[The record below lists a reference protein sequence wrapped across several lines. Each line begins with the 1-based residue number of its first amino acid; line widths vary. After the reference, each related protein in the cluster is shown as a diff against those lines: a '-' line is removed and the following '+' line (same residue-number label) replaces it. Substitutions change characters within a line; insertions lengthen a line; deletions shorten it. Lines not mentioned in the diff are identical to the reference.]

1 MGTHPIFESDF
12 DCLTVQYKMGEKELV
27 EVYDEILNH
36 VGRGTWTS
44 ISSLASII
52 EQIPQKH
59 APQQEI
65 DNISRRCVKIVTDS
79 KVAREQ
85 SSRLGGYGALVL
97 SDSKCQLD
105 GKLNDSKQS
114 ELKNDVLEEIRL
126 AKQSLNE
133 YQEDI
138 AKQSVDYLRPNDK
151 IVVWEYNELVASFMH
166 WATNSKS
173 RKMSITLMVTGSSEC
188 AKEYTR
194 KFKKQ
199 IDSQVLQIVFL
210 GDGGFF
216 SVMPIVQKVI
226 IPVKSLLP
234 DGSVRVPGGVRAVC
248 LAARQHAVPVIGLCP
263 MHKVACE
270 HPMDEIELVKPGRP
284 GEVKPEWDLVKSK
297 LLSLLITESEGALP
311 PSDTYR
317 LHNERY

>member
-1 MGTHPIFESDF
+1 
-12 DCLTVQYKMGEKELV
+12 MGEKVLSD
-27 EVYDEILNH
+27 VYDEILNH
-36 VGRGTWTS
+36 VGRVGTWRS
-44 ISSLASII
+44 IAALIDII
-52 EQIPQKH
+52 ERCPAKH
-59 APQQEI
+59 APRQEI
-65 DNISRRCVKIVTDS
+65 DNIARRCVKIVTDS
-79 KVAREQ
+79 RVAREQ
-85 SSRLGGYGALVL
+85 SHQRFGGYFNENARLDV
-97 SDSKCQLD
+97 QLD
-105 GKLNDSKQS
+105 ESKQA

-126 AKQSLNE
+126 AKGALNE

-151 IVVWEYNELVASFMH
+151 IIVWEYNELVASFIH

-173 RKMSITLMVTGSSEC
+173 RKMSVTLMVTGSSSC
-188 AKEYTR
+188 AKEYAR
-194 KFKKQ
+194 KFRKQ
-199 IDSQVLQIVFL
+199 IESQLLQIVFL

-226 IPVKSLLP
+226 IPVKALLP
-234 DGSVRVPGGVRAVC
+234 DGSARVPGGVRAVC

-263 MHKVACE
+263 MHQVACQ
-270 HPMDEIELVKPGRP
+270 HPEGEVELARPSRP

-297 LLSLLITESEGALP
+297 LLSLLITDTEGALP